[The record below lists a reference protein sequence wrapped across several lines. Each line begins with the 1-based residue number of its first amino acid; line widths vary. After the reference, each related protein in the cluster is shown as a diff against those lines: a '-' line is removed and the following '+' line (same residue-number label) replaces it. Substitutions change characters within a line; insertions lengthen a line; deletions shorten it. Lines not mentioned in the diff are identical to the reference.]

1 MGQGF
6 QTEEQQLGLAILEA
20 VILLVDPIAYI
31 QHNGRHFGG
40 IAKW

>member
-6 QTEEQQLGLAILEA
+6 QTEEQRLAATLGS